1 MPLYTHDFTEKSPY
15 FPSAC
20 PSLAKSDE
28 TKAKCPGK
36 VLIFPQDGGFVD
48 IFSQTAENAVLISK
62 IEEKNT
68 FFDRFSG

>member
-36 VLIFPQDGGFVD
+36 VLIFLQNGGFVS
-48 IFSQTAENAVLISK
+48 ISHRWQKNAVLTSK
-62 IEEKNT
+62 TEGKNH
-68 FFDRFSG
+68 FS